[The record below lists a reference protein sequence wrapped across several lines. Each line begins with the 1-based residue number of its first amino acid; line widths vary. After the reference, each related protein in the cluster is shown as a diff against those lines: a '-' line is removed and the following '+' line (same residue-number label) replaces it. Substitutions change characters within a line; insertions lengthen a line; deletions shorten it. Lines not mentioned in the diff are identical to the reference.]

1 MSNTEWWEKINFS
14 VTWEIPRKGNLIIQY
29 LPTLLKAKP
38 LLGYTKKKNKVGCDN
53 KQAKDSKKNGYLNF
67 ASGKKK
73 ITHKENT
80 EARSPQDKRVR
91 PVTWPTQL
99 VEDLEPSGGE
109 LITDN

>member
-1 MSNTEWWEKINFS
+1 MMQVE
-14 VTWEIPRKGNLIIQY
+14 
-29 LPTLLKAKP
+29 
-38 LLGYTKKKNKVGCDN
+38 
-53 KQAKDSKKNGYLNF
+53 
-67 ASGKKK
+67 KKK